1 MALPCQICLRDYMN
15 SQSGF
20 SDAKETTSPQ
30 GVVLNAPKKQSV
42 KTSSTN
48 TTRQVRMRR
57 EPRILRSAAFGVAFA
72 AAVFLLAL
80 GTIFSFS
87 REEARLEQAY
97 TVLSFTAVLIVILAI
112 YLIYRVWTNLFADNA
127 RPSAPLLHRRFVLI
141 FSLAALTPAIIVGAF
156 STSLISQNISNIF
169 GSDVRN
175 NMEQARAIL
184 ADYVDQ
190 EFVELSADINTLK
203 TALDSNRNRD
213 NLRARISYTAELKR
227 FAGVRDLDAIYIL
240 RGDGF
245 VLTRAESD
253 EAPDLQI
260 PLKAVFDGLNDGSV
274 ALQKRDDSNFLIA
287 MTKLENYDNAF
298 LYVGQLLRSDSQVL
312 SSITGIETATSKLTQ
327 FNANQSRRNGL
338 FLLTFFETA
347 SLLLMASVWVGLL
360 VASRIIDPLSGLI
373 NAAERVRAGDM
384 SARVQVSGNWGE
396 ISDLS
401 GAFNR
406 MTQQLN
412 SQRDELIREHDL
424 SEQRRQFSEAVLS
437 GVRAGVIGL
446 GQTGKI
452 TLLNESAKRL
462 LGSRAYALIGLPI
475 DEVLSEFSP
484 AFIKAREAF
493 DGTAEDQ
500 VTLEI
505 NEGER
510 NFDLRVSAYQG
521 ARQDTGWVLT
531 FDDMTR
537 LVSAQRHSA
546 WREVA
551 RRIAHEIKNPLTP
564 IQLSAERL
572 DRKYAKEIK
581 SDPETFRNCTRTILR
596 QVNSL
601 EQMVN
606 EFSAFARMPAP
617 EFARIDLKTIIKN
630 MLFEEGVSFPD
641 VEFTMQG
648 AMPENIQMKG
658 DERLLMQALTNV
670 YKNAGEAV
678 MRYIEQDGDG
688 SRRGEIMTAVSA
700 GADKVNISV
709 IDNGAG
715 WPFQDKH
722 RLLEP
727 YVTTRDSGTGL
738 GLTIVNR
745 IIEDHGGTVILSDR
759 TDGQSGAVVM
769 ITLPLLAQGAGQLSA
784 QDMPTIN
791 LNDELDL
798 EAHITPTSHSDN
810 NDITPQM
817 KRENYDL

>member
-1 MALPCQICLRDYMN
+1 MN

-20 SDAKETTSPQ
+20 SDIRDAALPDAMA
-30 GVVLNAPKKQSV
+30 VNAPKKLNLYNDPLE
-42 KTSSTN
+42 SSEPL
-48 TTRQVRMRR
+48 RGSAKRR
-57 EPRILRSAAFGVAFA
+57 APQFVLSAAFGVLFA
-72 AAVFLLAL
+72 AAVFLVAL

-97 TVLSFTAVLIVILAI
+97 SLLAFNAVLIVVLAV
-112 YLIYRVWTNLFADNA
+112 YLIYRIRANLFAGETN
-127 RPSAPLLHRRFVLI
+127 RSAPLLHRRFVLI

-175 NMEQARAIL
+175 NMEQARSIL

-190 EFVELSADINTLK
+190 EFTDLSSDITTLK
-203 TALDSNRNRD
+203 AALDNNRED
-213 NLRARISYTAELKR
+213 LRARISYTAELRR
-227 FAGVRDLDAIYIL
+227 FAGVRDLDAVYIL

-245 VLTRAESD
+245 VLTRVESD
-253 EAPDLQI
+253 RAPELQV
-260 PLKAVFDGLNDGSV
+260 PLEAVFEGLNDGGI

-287 MTKLENYDNAF
+287 MTKLENYDDAY
-298 LYVGQLLRSDSQVL
+298 LYVGQLLRTDSQVL

-327 FNANQSRRNGL
+327 FNANQTRRNSL

-347 SLLLMASVWVGLL
+347 GLLLMASIWVGLV
-360 VASRIIDPLSGLI
+360 VASRIINPLSGLI
-373 NAAERVRAGDM
+373 NAAERVRGGDM
-384 SARVQVSGNWGE
+384 SARVDVSGNWGE

-412 SQRDELIREHDL
+412 SQRDELVREHDL

-446 GQTGKI
+446 GQTGRI
-452 TLLNESAKRL
+452 TLLNASAKRL
-462 LGSRAYALIGLPI
+462 LGSRADTLLGQPI
-475 DEVLSEFSP
+475 DEALSEFSP
-484 AFIKAREAF
+484 AFVKAREAF

-500 VTLEI
+500 VTLDIDEL
-505 NEGER
+505 ER

-521 ARQDTGWVLT
+521 ARKDTGWVLT

-572 DRKYAKEIK
+572 DRKYGKHIK
-581 SDPETFRNCTRTILR
+581 NDPETFRNCTQTILR

-606 EFSAFARMPAP
+606 EFSAFARMSTP
-617 EFARIDLKTIIKN
+617 EFAQIDLHKIIKN
-630 MLFEEGVSFPD
+630 LLFEEGVSFPD
-641 VEFTMQG
+641 IEFTIKG
-648 AMPENIQMKG
+648 DIPDNIEMKG
-658 DERLLMQALTNV
+658 DERLLMQAFTNV

-678 MRYIEQDGDG
+678 MRHIDEGGDDLK
-688 SRRGEIMTAVSA
+688 RGEIITSVTIMPETS
-700 GADKVNISV
+700 DKIEISV
-709 IDNGAG
+709 TDNGAG
-715 WPFQDKH
+715 WPMQNKH

-759 TDGQSGAVVM
+759 ADNESGAVVF
-769 ITLPLLAQGAGQLSA
+769 ITLPLSTLDL
-784 QDMPTIN
+784 PNIN
-791 LNDELDL
+791 LDDDDYLD
-798 EAHITPTSHSDN
+798 IPTNSEVSPQTKASD
-810 NDITPQM
+810 
-817 KRENYDL
+817 L

>member
-1 MALPCQICLRDYMN
+1 MN
-15 SQSGF
+15 SQSEF
-20 SDAKETTSPQ
+20 SNAQSLAFPK
-30 GVVLNAPKKQSV
+30 GRVLSIGKKRYIRNSDIQAVRGPIVLRAPKIIQ
-42 KTSSTN
+42 
-48 TTRQVRMRR
+48 
-57 EPRILRSAAFGVAFA
+57 SAAFGVLFA
-72 AAVFLLAL
+72 AAIFLGVL

-87 REEARLEQAY
+87 REETQLEQAY
-97 TVLSFTAVLIVILAI
+97 FILLFNAVLIFILGF
-112 YLIYRVWTNLFADNA
+112 YLARRVWINLFANHS
-127 RPSAPLLHRRFVLI
+127 RPTAPLLHRRFVLI

-169 GSDVRN
+169 GSDVRD

-190 EFVELSADINTLK
+190 EFVDLSSDVNTLK
-203 TALDSNRNRD
+203 TALDNNRED
-213 NLRARISYTAELKR
+213 LRARISYTAELKR

-240 RGDGF
+240 REDGF
-245 VLTRAESD
+245 VLTRVESD
-253 EAPDLQI
+253 NAPDLKV
-260 PLKAVFDGLNDGSV
+260 PLRAVFDGLSDGSI

-287 MTKLENYDNAF
+287 MTKLENYENAY
-298 LYVGQLLRSDSQVL
+298 LYIGQLLRSDSQVL
-312 SSITGIETATSKLTQ
+312 SSITGIENATTELTQ
-327 FNANQSRRNGL
+327 FASKQARRNNL
-338 FLLTFFETA
+338 FLLTFMEMA
-347 SLLLMASVWVGLL
+347 GLLLMASIWVGLV
-360 VASRIIDPLSGLI
+360 VANRIIDPLSGLI

-396 ISDLS
+396 ISDLG

-452 TLLNESAKRL
+452 TLLNESAMRL
-462 LGSRAYALIGLPI
+462 LGSRAKALIGQPI
-475 DEVLSEFSP
+475 DEALSEFSP

-500 VTLEI
+500 VTLEFDH
-505 NEGER
+505 GER

-521 ARQDTGWVLT
+521 AREDTGWVLT

-572 DRKYAKEIK
+572 DRKYAKDIK
-581 SDPETFRNCTRTILR
+581 NDPETFRNCTRTILR

-617 EFARIDLKTIIKN
+617 EFAKIDLPVIIKN
-630 MLFEEGVSFPD
+630 MLFEERVSFPEI
-641 VEFTMQG
+641 EFIMHG
-648 AMPENIQMKG
+648 EVPNDIQMKG

-678 MRYIEQDGDG
+678 MRHHDKDGDDLSLG
-688 SRRGEIMTAVSA
+688 KITTAVSLA
-700 GADKVNISV
+700 GNKIV
-709 IDNGAG
+709 ITITDNGAG
-715 WPFQDKH
+715 WPMQDKH

-727 YVTTRDSGTGL
+727 YVTTRESGTGL

-745 IIEDHGGTVILSDR
+745 IIEDHGGTVILADR
-759 TDGQSGAVVM
+759 KDGQNGAVLS
-769 ITLPLLAQGAGQLSA
+769 ITLPLSKTHMENMADSEFRPASYSKNQSSET
-784 QDMPTIN
+784 PN
-791 LNDELDL
+791 L
-798 EAHITPTSHSDN
+798 
-810 NDITPQM
+810 
-817 KRENYDL
+817 

>member
-1 MALPCQICLRDYMN
+1 MN
-15 SQSGF
+15 SQSEF
-20 SDAKETTSPQ
+20 SNAQNLAFSK
-30 GVVLNAPKKQSV
+30 GRVLNLGKKLNLRNSNIQPLKGPIVLRAPKIIQ
-42 KTSSTN
+42 
-48 TTRQVRMRR
+48 
-57 EPRILRSAAFGVAFA
+57 SAAFGVLFA
-72 AAVFLLAL
+72 AAIFLVVL

-87 REEARLEQAY
+87 REEIQLEQAY
-97 TVLSFTAVLIVILAI
+97 FILIFNATLIFILGL
-112 YLIYRVWTNLFADNA
+112 YLARRVWVNLFANHS
-127 RPSAPLLHRRFVLI
+127 RPTAPLLHRRFVLI

-169 GSDVRN
+169 GSDVRD

-190 EFVELSADINTLK
+190 EFVDLSSDMNTLK
-203 TALDSNRNRD
+203 AALDNNRED
-213 NLRARISYTAELKR
+213 LRARISYTAELKR

-240 RGDGF
+240 REDGF
-245 VLTRAESD
+245 VLTRVESD
-253 EAPDLQI
+253 NAPDLQV
-260 PLKAVFDGLNDGSV
+260 PLPAVFDGLDDGSI

-287 MTKLENYDNAF
+287 MTKLENYDDAY
-298 LYVGQLLRSDSQVL
+298 LYIGQLLRSDSQVL
-312 SSITGIETATSKLTQ
+312 SSISGIENATTKLAQ
-327 FNANQSRRNGL
+327 FNANQARRNGL
-338 FLLTFFETA
+338 FLLTFIETA
-347 SLLLMASVWVGLL
+347 GLLLMASIWVGLV
-360 VASRIIDPLSGLI
+360 VANRIIDPLSGLI

-396 ISDLS
+396 ISDLG

-452 TLLNESAKRL
+452 TLLNESAMRL
-462 LGSRAYALIGLPI
+462 LGARAEALIGQPI
-475 DEVLSEFSP
+475 DEALSEFSP

-500 VTLEI
+500 VTLEFE
-505 NEGER
+505 EGER

-581 SDPETFRNCTRTILR
+581 NDPETFRNCTRTILR

-617 EFARIDLKTIIKN
+617 EFAEVDLPVIIKN
-630 MLFEEGVSFPD
+630 MLFEERVSFPD
-641 VEFTMQG
+641 IEFIMQG
-648 AMPENIQMKG
+648 EMPVDIQMKG

-678 MRYIEQDGDG
+678 MRHHDKDGDDL
-688 SRRGEIMTAVSA
+688 RLGEIKTEVSA
-700 GADKVNISV
+700 QGNKIIIAIT
-709 IDNGAG
+709 DNGAG
-715 WPFQDKH
+715 WPMLDKH

-745 IIEDHGGTVILSDR
+745 IIEDHGGTVILANR
-759 TDGQSGAVVM
+759 EDGQNGAVVL
-769 ITLPLLAQGAGQLSA
+769 ISLPLSKSHISA
-784 QDMPTIN
+784 VPYTLLNPPDTAVKPRSIKPSHETPN
-791 LNDELDL
+791 L
-798 EAHITPTSHSDN
+798 
-810 NDITPQM
+810 
-817 KRENYDL
+817 

>member
-1 MALPCQICLRDYMN
+1 MN
-15 SQSGF
+15 SQSGISNAGNVTLSEGLNLNTF
-20 SDAKETTSPQ
+20 KKPKSENEPIENARGTALRRAPN
-30 GVVLNAPKKQSV
+30 VVQ
-42 KTSSTN
+42 
-48 TTRQVRMRR
+48 
-57 EPRILRSAAFGVAFA
+57 SAAFGVLFA
-72 AAVFLLAL
+72 AAVFLVAL

-97 TVLSFTAVLIVILAI
+97 SLLSFNAVLIVITAA
-112 YLIYRVWTNLFADNA
+112 YLIYRIRTNLFAGSP
-127 RPSAPLLHRRFVLI
+127 RRSAPLLHRRFVLI
-141 FSLAALTPAIIVGAF
+141 FSLAALTPAIIVGAL

-169 GSDVRN
+169 GSDVRD

-190 EFVELSADINTLK
+190 EFIDLSADINTLK
-203 TALDSNRNRD
+203 LALDNNRED
-213 NLRARISYTAELKR
+213 LRARISYTAELKR
-227 FAGVRDLDAIYIL
+227 FAGVRDLDAIYLL

-245 VLTRAESD
+245 VLTRVESD
-253 EAPDLQI
+253 RAPELQV
-260 PLKAVFDGLNDGSV
+260 PLEAVFEELQDGSV

-298 LYVGQLLRSDSQVL
+298 LYVGQLLRTDSQVL
-312 SSITGIETATSKLTQ
+312 SSITGIENATRKLTE
-327 FNANQSRRNGL
+327 FNENQTRRNSL

-347 SLLLMASVWVGLL
+347 GLLLMASIWVGLM
-360 VASRIIDPLSGLI
+360 VANRIINPLSGLI

-384 SARVQVSGNWGE
+384 STRVQVTGNWGE
-396 ISDLS
+396 ISDLG

-412 SQRDELIREHDL
+412 SQRDELVREHDL

-446 GQTGKI
+446 GQNGKI

-462 LGSRAYALIGLPI
+462 LGPRANALIGQPI

-484 AFIKAREAF
+484 AFFKAREAF

-505 NEGER
+505 DEAER

-572 DRKYAKEIK
+572 DRKYAKDIK
-581 SDPETFRNCTRTILR
+581 NDPETFRNCTQTILR

-617 EFARIDLKTIIKN
+617 EFARIDLHAIIKDK
-630 MLFEEGVSFPD
+630 LFEERVSFPD
-641 VEFTMQG
+641 IEFTMQG
-648 AMPENIQMKG
+648 NLPDNILIQG

-678 MRYIEQDGDG
+678 MRLVEQDGDG
-688 SRRGEIMTAVSA
+688 LHRGEIMTVITIDRAKIKMA
-700 GADKVNISV
+700 V
-709 IDNGAG
+709 IDNGEG
-715 WPFQDKH
+715 WPMQDKH

-727 YVTTRDSGTGL
+727 YVTTRESGTGL

-745 IIEDHGGTVILSDR
+745 IIEDHDGTIILSDR
-759 TDGQSGAVVM
+759 DDGKNGAVIL
-769 ITLPLLAQGAGQLSA
+769 ITLPLSSGDTPSIDLH
-784 QDMPTIN
+784 
-791 LNDELDL
+791 NDAILDQ
-798 EAHITPTSHSDN
+798 PKPS
-810 NDITPQM
+810 
-817 KRENYDL
+817 ENHPPNEETKL

>member
-1 MALPCQICLRDYMN
+1 MN
-15 SQSGF
+15 SQSEF
-20 SDAKETTSPQ
+20 SMSQDVARPKALTLS
-30 GVVLNAPKKQSV
+30 APKKSTLHTESLQNLTGTAIRRTPQIV
-42 KTSSTN
+42 K
-48 TTRQVRMRR
+48 
-57 EPRILRSAAFGVAFA
+57 SAAFGVLFA
-72 AAVFLLAL
+72 AAIFLLVL
-80 GTIFSFS
+80 GTVLSFS
-87 REEARLEQAY
+87 REEVPLERAY
-97 TVLSFTAVLIVILAI
+97 SILFFNAILIGFLLI
-112 YLIYRVWTNLFADNA
+112 YLIYRVWVNLFANHS
-127 RPSAPLLHRRFVLI
+127 RPSVPLLHRRFVLI
-141 FSLAALTPAIIVGAF
+141 FSLAALTPAIIVGVF

-169 GSDVRN
+169 GGDVRD

-190 EFVELSADINTLK
+190 EFLDLTSDITTLK
-203 TALDSNRNRD
+203 SALDNNRED
-213 NLRARISYTAELKR
+213 LRARISYTAELRR
-227 FAGVRDLDAIYIL
+227 FAGVHDLDAIYVL

-245 VLTRAESD
+245 VLTRVETSN
-253 EAPDLQI
+253 APVFQV
-260 PLKAVFDGLNDGSV
+260 PLLAVFDELKDGEI
-274 ALQKRDDSNFLIA
+274 AQQKRDDSNFLIA
-287 MTKLENYDNAF
+287 MTKLDNYDDAF
-298 LYVGQLLRSDSQVL
+298 LYVGQALRSDSQVL
-312 SSITGIETATSKLTQ
+312 SSITGIETATTKLTQ
-327 FNANQSRRNGL
+327 FNANQSRRNNL
-338 FLLTFFETA
+338 FVLTFFESA
-347 SLLLMASVWVGLL
+347 ILILMASIWVGVV
-360 VASRIIDPLSGLI
+360 VANRIIDPLSGLI

-384 SARVQVSGNWGE
+384 SARVQVSGGWGE

-462 LGSRAYALIGLPI
+462 LGNRAYALIGLPI

-493 DGTAEDQ
+493 GGTAEDQ

-505 NEGER
+505 EDAER

-521 ARQDTGWVLT
+521 AREDTGWVLT

-572 DRKYAKEIK
+572 ERKYAKEIK
-581 SDPETFRNCTRTILR
+581 SDPDTFRNCTKTILR

-606 EFSAFARMPAP
+606 EFSAFARMPEP
-617 EFARIDLKTIIKN
+617 EFARIDLHKIIKD

-641 VEFTMQG
+641 IEFTLKG
-648 AMPENIQMKG
+648 DMPDNIQMSG
-658 DERLLMQALTNV
+658 DERQLMQALTNV

-678 MRYIEQDGDG
+678 MHHAERDGDG
-688 SRRGEIMTAVSA
+688 VQGGKITTEVTIVLDSSGA
-700 GADKVNISV
+700 ADKIKISI
-709 IDNGAG
+709 IDNGPG
-715 WPFQDKH
+715 WPKQDKH

-745 IIEDHGGTVILSDR
+745 IIEDHGGTVILTDR
-759 TDGQSGAVVM
+759 ADNKSGAVIM
-769 ITLPLLAQGAGQLSA
+769 ITLPLSTA
-784 QDMPTIN
+784 DMPTIN
-791 LNDELDL
+791 LDDDTYLDTAIRPEKFPPN
-798 EAHITPTSHSDN
+798 EATN
-810 NDITPQM
+810 
-817 KRENYDL
+817 L